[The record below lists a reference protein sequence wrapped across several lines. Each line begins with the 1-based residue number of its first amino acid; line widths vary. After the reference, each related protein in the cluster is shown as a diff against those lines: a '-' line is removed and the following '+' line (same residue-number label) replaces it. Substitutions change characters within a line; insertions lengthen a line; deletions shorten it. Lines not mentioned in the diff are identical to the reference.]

1 MAFDFGSH
9 FFFQNRVV
17 SYQSPKESLVGLHG
31 SPRGWLRV
39 LALFTIVPLAGSG
52 TIMGFNH
59 TLADVPSQHRWKTW
73 PFLPWRLKRFSLDIC
88 SCMCTS
94 HFGGTFG
101 YAAYFTMMVLLGR
114 LAQSVGLSCSINPD

>member
-39 LALFTIVPLAGSG
+39 LALFTIVPLAGA

-73 PFLPWRLKRFSLDIC
+73 PFLPWRLKKVFII
-88 SCMCTS
+88 
-94 HFGGTFG
+94 FV
-101 YAAYFTMMVLLGR
+101 YACVLVILVALLGM
-114 LAQSVGLSCSINPD
+114 LHILHSLGYVCMHVVG